1 MLNNFLYFSVPW
13 DSWDDDVSCEWP
25 HLCKKKFT
33 LWTML
38 LKKNRENIEKLNEQK
53 YWVLCN
59 IEPVLLSD

>member
-1 MLNNFLYFSVPW
+1 MLNNFLFFSVPW

-25 HLCKKKFT
+25 HLCKKKVYTVDNAF
-33 LWTML
+33 
-38 LKKNRENIEKLNEQK
+38 KKNRKNIEKLNEQK